1 MGGSAIQYAL
11 ELLSLFLICLFAPIP
26 VRRLSGT
33 RSAMS
38 AQTSLSLLRHRGNSI
53 RLGVGEAE
61 WAFKTEFQA
70 PETSLASKH
79 ADLTFEGLDTY
90 ATVSLVSLT
99 YLSQPTPAQCFISER
114 SQNS

>member
-11 ELLSLFLICLFAPIP
+11 ELPSLFLTCLFGLIP
-26 VRRLSGT
+26 VRRLGGT

-38 AQTSLSLLRHRGNSI
+38 AQTSLNLLRHRGNLC
-53 RLGVGEAE
+53 LGVGEAE
-61 WAFKTEFQA
+61 WAFKTEFQV

-99 YLSQPTPAQCFISER
+99 YLSQPTPAQRFILER